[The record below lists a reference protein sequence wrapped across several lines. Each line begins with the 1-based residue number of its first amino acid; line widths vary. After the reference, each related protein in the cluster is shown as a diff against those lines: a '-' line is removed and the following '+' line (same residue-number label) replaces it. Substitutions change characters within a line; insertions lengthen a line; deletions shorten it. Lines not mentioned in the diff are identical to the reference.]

1 MESSA
6 RTAQLE
12 QEVEQLKVSLSLCIS
27 VLYTPSGCFRPPNG
41 LTRGP
46 QQFCGELHSAH
57 LSDAISNPAVKRQMV
72 LSRTT
77 HHYRRESPPPPS
89 FGRFEIGKSRNPLNS
104 AFFTLNSNDF
114 HVTGVCVCGGWCWVV
129 LQEQL
134 AAKNAALAFRK
145 DAFQLFAKLSPTE
158 VRHQPHLLRPC

>member
-46 QQFCGELHSAH
+46 QQFCGVETQRPFVRCRIQSSGQTPDGLVAYDSPLSARK
-57 LSDAISNPAVKRQMV
+57 P
-72 LSRTT
+72 
-77 HHYRRESPPPPS
+77 SPPII
-89 FGRFEIGKSRNPLNS
+89 REVEIGKSRNPLNS